1 MDYFANNLYLK
12 SAPAYNFIFCRYTSM
27 FIFAYYFAWERG
39 RVGKKFSARIDAG
52 VDTNMHIVAGY
63 HSEFTPV
70 GGEHLRAYEHYE
82 YYEYY
87 AGKTQHKAR

>member
-27 FIFAYYFAWERG
+27 FIFAYHFAGERG

-52 VDTNMHIVAGY
+52 VDTGMHIVAGY
-63 HSEFTPV
+63 HSEFVPRDRLWDSM
-70 GGEHLRAYEHYE
+70 GMYE
-82 YYEYY
+82 
-87 AGKTQHKAR
+87 RV